1 MRKKYVV
8 LNLLTAWG
16 GQAVIVIFNFI
27 LRMLFVKYLS
37 IEYLGMNGL
46 FSNILSLLSLAEMG
60 IGSAI
65 IYSLYEPLA
74 KKEET
79 VVQSFM
85 DFYKKAY
92 WIIGSV
98 ILLAGSAF
106 IPFLDWFIKDGT
118 KIQGF
123 EIIYFLFVLDTSVS
137 YFFSYKIS
145 LIIANQK
152 SFIVNIYA
160 NGVKLV
166 KIIVSM
172 LVISVWQNYFSYLI
186 LQMAFTLLEN
196 VLISHRADKMYPFL
210 KEKRRKALSIE
221 QKVQIKKNTMA
232 MLFHRIGN
240 IVVNGTDNLIL
251 SKFVSMASV
260 GLLSN
265 YNMVLNGLH
274 TLIGQ
279 VFQAFTAGVGNYVV
293 TEGENQQRQ
302 LFWQMFFLNFWL
314 YGSCS
319 VGLFCLF
326 NPFIILWIG
335 AEYAFSKA
343 IVFLVVFN
351 FFITGM
357 RKTVLT
363 FRDAMGLFWHDRYKA
378 FIEAV
383 LNLLISLFLV
393 KQIGIA
399 GVFLG
404 TIISTVMTCFWI
416 EPYILFRY
424 GLKEKIRRYFKY
436 YGYYL
441 VLTVTAGMIGDYLCN
456 YINGNDIKSFV
467 GKAAVCVIICQ
478 LIFFIGC
485 IPVKYTY
492 IVIEKI
498 KEGIRIFDKS
508 NMKK

>member
-74 KKEET
+74 KNEVT
-79 VVQSFM
+79 VVQAFM
-85 DFYKKAY
+85 NFYKKAY

-106 IPFLDWFIKDGT
+106 IPFLDWFIIDGT
-118 KIQGF
+118 QIQGF
-123 EIIYFLFVLDTSVS
+123 KVIYFLFVLDTSIS
-137 YFFSYKIS
+137 YFFSYKAS

-152 SFIVNIYA
+152 SFIVTIYA
-160 NGVKLV
+160 NSVKLV
-166 KIIVSM
+166 KIVVSM
-172 LVISVWQNYFSYLI
+172 ILISIWQNYFGYLI

-196 VLISHRADKMYPFL
+196 VLISYKADKMYPFL
-210 KEKRRKALSIE
+210 KEKRGKALSVE
-221 QKVQIKKNTMA
+221 QKAQIKKNTMA
-232 MLFHRIGN
+232 MLFHKIGN

-251 SKFVSMASV
+251 SKFVSMVSV

-274 TLIGQ
+274 TLMGQ
-279 VFQAFTAGVGNYVV
+279 VFMAFTAGVGNYVV
-293 TEGENQQRQ
+293 TEEKNQQRQ

-314 YGSCS
+314 YGTCS

-326 NPFIILWIG
+326 NPFIVLWIG
-335 AEYAFSKA
+335 EEYTFSKL
-343 IVFLVVFN
+343 IVFLMVLN
-351 FFITGM
+351 FFLTGM

-383 LNLLISLFLV
+383 LNLLISLLLV
-393 KQIGIA
+393 KRIGIA

-404 TIISTVMTCFWI
+404 TIISTVITCFWI

-436 YGYYL
+436 YGYYF
-441 VLTVTAGMIGDYLCN
+441 VLTVAAGMIGDYLCN
-456 YINGNDIKSFV
+456 CIEGNDIKSFV
-467 GKAAVCVIICQ
+467 GKVLICIIVCQ
-478 LIFFIGC
+478 LFFLMGC
-485 IPVKYTY
+485 VPVKSTDI
-492 IVIEKI
+492 IVEKI
-498 KEGIRIFDKS
+498 KQGIKTRNKR
-508 NMKK
+508 K